1 MPEGHRARRPSNH
14 QVRVFEKRTA
24 FMTGEPTAT
33 AATTSGTS
41 TDIAAEAPPGRH
53 ATATTGAAVPA
64 PAAPNPLRRAM
75 IAVVAVVLLCVPFVA
90 FTLINH
96 EVAVSSW
103 AVFAGLTGL
112 MNYIHGG
119 RAIGYLTVGLMAALA
134 PISVVVG
141 AVPLTGAALMALMCG
156 GLGVSALFGLQQSM
170 MLIPL
175 YLSLEMIAPP
185 AWGDHLQ

>member
-1 MPEGHRARRPSNH
+1 
-14 QVRVFEKRTA
+14 
-24 FMTGEPTAT
+24 MTGEPTA
-33 AATTSGTS
+33 AADPKSGTS
-41 TDIAAEAPPGRH
+41 TDVAAVAPPGRH
-53 ATATTGAAVPA
+53 ASTATAGAAATA
-64 PAAPNPLRRAM
+64 PVAPNPLRRAL
-75 IAVVAVVLLCVPFVA
+75 IAVVAVVLLCVPFVV

-119 RAIGYLTVGLMAALA
+119 RAIGYLTVGLVAALA

-156 GLGVSALFGLQQSM
+156 GLGVSALWGL
-170 MLIPL
+170 
-175 YLSLEMIAPP
+175 
-185 AWGDHLQ
+185 

>member
-1 MPEGHRARRPSNH
+1 
-14 QVRVFEKRTA
+14 
-24 FMTGEPTAT
+24 MTGEPTAT
-33 AATTSGTS
+33 ADPAPGPS
-41 TDIAAEAPPGRH
+41 TGGAAAAHHGRH
-53 ATATTGAAVPA
+53 TDTATAGAAA
-64 PAAPNPLRRAM
+64 PAQVAPNPLRRAM

-134 PISVVVG
+134 PI
-141 AVPLTGAALMALMCG
+141 
-156 GLGVSALFGLQQSM
+156 
-170 MLIPL
+170 
-175 YLSLEMIAPP
+175 
-185 AWGDHLQ
+185 